1 MQNDRSSSQ
10 FSLDSIIIPMYIH
23 TKKKMIITRK
33 ETRDQDRGEG
43 RDERKTSG
51 EKQGGEAWNRIGR
64 TSKLFRIS
72 FNDDDS
78 LFFFF
83 FSKYLLSISRIIETL
98 DSSTLRMSVNF
109 SSRYVR
115 KKKKKTERRKRTKK
129 RGEKKNGGAEGG
141 SEGERRRK
149 QRGGGKS
156 GTMGRMKRKKEAKRD
171 EEAKEK

>member
-1 MQNDRSSSQ
+1 
-10 FSLDSIIIPMYIH
+10 
-23 TKKKMIITRK
+23 MIITRK

-43 RDERKTSG
+43 RNERKTSDRNAVKSREG
-51 EKQGGEAWNRIGR
+51 RIGSASSIE
-64 TSKLFRIS
+64 TLPDLS
-72 FNDDDS
+72 FNDDDFLS
-78 LFFFF
+78 FFF

-98 DSSTLRMSVNF
+98 DSSTLRMSLSF

-115 KKKKKTERRKRTKK
+115 KKKKEKERRKRTKE
-129 RGEKKNGGAEGG
+129 RGEKKNGGEEGG